1 MENLINI
8 SISLGDIIQITYNDN
23 NELYYVDYCDENMVL
38 IKNQNESKELLLEN
52 GFVKDDN
59 IKNIQIIKKELNKGF
74 AKINNLDINT
84 YIKIIFVND
93 ESVTGII
100 STIVEDMIEVSIF
113 PNNETIYID
122 FEYKGLPKHLNIKNI
137 EIIDRTEIEDII
149 EDRELEEGEI
159 DESKEQSL
167 EEEKQDEQTEIK
179 EEEKLEVDETDE
191 QIEEKEEE
199 LEEPPKKDET
209 QEEPIE
215 EERKEETKVIR
226 AKRVKKFKQEEE
238 IDLDAIEVP
247 EDLHNKIINKLPKHK
262 LQPSIPNK
270 SHFMNNRENFSKY
283 IVSLWKNKK
292 FYNAKSIP
300 SKKKKDFE
308 PFLHQKIILEYLNV
322 YSPYRGLLIYHG
334 LGSGKTCTS
343 ISIAE
348 SFNSSPLFVALA
360 EGLIHPKKI
369 IVMTPGSLKMNYQEQ
384 LRDCGNQMYKTNQYW
399 QFIKTDDTYTPEI
412 LAKYLQLPVEYIKNK
427 KNPNPQQ
434 RGKGGAWMVDKS
446 KSPNYTTLNVNQKI
460 SLDEQISQMIEN
472 KYNFIT
478 YNGDLTRQQYFKDFA
493 YKVIDGVL
501 QKINPFDN
509 TVVIID
515 EIHNLISRI
524 VNQIKKKKDDD
535 DTTSKKYELKDEEII
550 DSDKLKE
557 KKINIALEVYH
568 LLMSAKNCRIV
579 LLSGT
584 PVVNY
589 PNEIGILFNI
599 LRGYIKT
606 YKIKIKNI
614 RRDTFLKDLFE
625 KDELCDYVEFKN
637 NELVLTQNP
646 LGYISTFDK
655 KNYSGVYISNEENN
669 SDNFRNKIISILRNN
684 KIEHGPIIEEKFTAL
699 PDKLETFIEM
709 FFDENKQM
717 KNETLFKRRIIGLTS
732 YFKSPDE
739 SLMPKFEET
748 EEFEKH
754 SEIPMSLYQFEAY
767 KNIRVNEIETEEGIR
782 KSKRRKGKKSTTEEL
797 YNNDSTSTYRI
808 FSRQYCN
815 FVFPIN
821 IKRPLPRDGIE
832 STILNQLEQNENDQ
846 TNLNDEEY
854 EEDPEYLLNKS
865 DKLSYMDKKYK
876 ALKLLKESD
885 QKYLSRDNLS
895 TYSPKFLKILDNLD
909 DVNNKG
915 CHLVYSQF
923 KHLEGLGIFSLVL
936 EENGYYPFL
945 LKTVN
950 KELVLDIPS
959 NIKNLKDLK
968 GKFYTIYSGND
979 KETIRNIYN
988 SNWDTLNE
996 TLKSQ
1001 LKQIHN
1007 NNYYGEIIKIFM
1019 ITQRG
1024 AEGINLKNTKFVH
1037 IMEPYWH
1044 PVRTDQVLGRARRI
1058 GSHLELPKEDQT
1070 VTKFTYVMK
1079 LPTNI
1084 NMKEI
1089 STKLFTNDMSQ
1100 FTESDIPFTSDQTLF
1115 ETSNNKKKIMN
1126 QLLENVKQSA
1136 IDCTIHS
1143 EEKGKCFILDDSS
1156 TYTYNPNIK
1165 DDKEDKDRL
1174 TNVNTKKIKGKKLVD
1189 KENNITYIVDNNNIV
1204 YDFIT
1209 KEKIGNYVNNKIEFL
1224 I

>member
-1 MENLINI
+1 
-8 SISLGDIIQITYNDN
+8 
-23 NELYYVDYCDENMVL
+23 
-38 IKNQNESKELLLEN
+38 
-52 GFVKDDN
+52 
-59 IKNIQIIKKELNKGF
+59 
-74 AKINNLDINT
+74 
-84 YIKIIFVND
+84 
-93 ESVTGII
+93 
-100 STIVEDMIEVSIF
+100 
-113 PNNETIYID
+113 
-122 FEYKGLPKHLNIKNI
+122 
-137 EIIDRTEIEDII
+137 
-149 EDRELEEGEI
+149 
-159 DESKEQSL
+159 
-167 EEEKQDEQTEIK
+167 
-179 EEEKLEVDETDE
+179 
-191 QIEEKEEE
+191 
-199 LEEPPKKDET
+199 
-209 QEEPIE
+209 
-215 EERKEETKVIR
+215 
-226 AKRVKKFKQEEE
+226 
-238 IDLDAIEVP
+238 
-247 EDLHNKIINKLPKHK
+247 
-262 LQPSIPNK
+262 
-270 SHFMNNRENFSKY
+270 MNNRENFIKH
-283 IVSLWKNKK
+283 IVSIWKNKK

-348 SFNSSPLFVALA
+348 SFNSSPLFIALA
-360 EGLIHPKKI
+360 EGVIHPKKI

-412 LAKYLQLPVEYIKNK
+412 LAKYLQLPVEYIKSK

-446 KSPNYTTLNVNQKI
+446 RSPNYTTLNVTQKI

-472 KYNFIT
+472 KYKFIT
-478 YNGDLTRQQYFKDFA
+478 YNGDLTRQQYFKEFA
-493 YKVIDGVL
+493 YKLIDGTL

-524 VNQIKKKKDDD
+524 VNQIKKKRDDD
-535 DTTSKKYELKDEEII
+535 DSSSKKYELKDEEII
-550 DSDKLKE
+550 DVDTLRDKKF
-557 KKINIALEVYH
+557 NVALEVYH
-568 LLMSAKNCRIV
+568 LLMSAKNCRVV

-606 YKIKIKNI
+606 YKTKLKNV
-614 RRDTFLKDLFE
+614 RRDTYLKNLFE
-625 KDELCDYVEFKN
+625 KNEMCDYVEYKN
-637 NELVLTQNP
+637 NELILTQNP
-646 LGYISTFDK
+646 LGYTKTFKEND
-655 KNYSGVYISNEENN
+655 YSGVYMSDEDNSEQFKQTIS
-669 SDNFRNKIISILRNN
+669 DILRES
-684 KIEHGPIIEEKFTAL
+684 KIEHGPIIEERFTAL
-699 PDKLETFIEM
+699 PDKLESFIEM
-709 FFDENKQM
+709 FFDENKEM
-717 KNETLFKRRIIGLTS
+717 KNQNLFKRRIIGLTS

-739 SLMPKFEET
+739 SLMPRFEET

-754 SEIPMSLYQFEAY
+754 FEIPMSSYQFEAY

-782 KSKRRKGKKSTTEEL
+782 KSKRRKGKKSNTEEL

-846 TNLNDEEY
+846 QNLNDEDY
-854 EEDPEYLLNKS
+854 EEDPEYLLNKNE
-865 DKLSYMDKKYK
+865 KTTYMEKKYR

-885 QKYLSRDNLS
+885 QNYLSRENLS
-895 TYSPKFLKILDNLD
+895 IYSPKFLQILDNID
-909 DVNNKG
+909 SKDNRG
-915 CHLVYSQF
+915 SHLIYSQF

-959 NIKNLKDLK
+959 NITNLKELK

-979 KETIRNIYN
+979 KEIIRSIYN
-988 SNWDTLNE
+988 GNWDSLNE

-1001 LKQIHN
+1001 LKQINPN
-1007 NNYYGEIIKIFM
+1007 NNYGEVIKIFM

-1024 AEGINLKNTKFVH
+1024 AEGINLKNTRFVH

-1058 GSHLELPKEDQT
+1058 ESHIKLPKEDQT

-1079 LPTNI
+1079 IPNNI
-1084 NMKEI
+1084 KKKDI

-1100 FTESDIPFTSDQTLF
+1100 FTDSDIPFTSDQTLF
-1115 ETSNNKKKIMN
+1115 ETSSNKKKIMN

-1143 EEKGKCFILDDSS
+1143 EEKDKCFIMDDAS
-1156 TYTYNPNIK
+1156 TYSYTPNIK
-1165 DDKEDKDRL
+1165 NDKEDKDRL
-1174 TNVNTKKIKGKKLVD
+1174 TDINQTVIKGRKIVD
-1189 KENNITYIVDNNNIV
+1189 KENNITYIVDKNKIV
-1204 YDFIT
+1204 YDFMT
-1209 KEKIGNYVNNKIEFL
+1209 KEKIGKYTNGKIEYL
-1224 I
+1224 R